1 MDIDRVPD
9 VIAGV
14 FDRLLTPQSGE
25 ALPTHYAA
33 KRGRGGRGGALCAV
47 RRDCLTI
54 TERAGHVRRLRRNGH
69 AAEADALESETRALI
84 DSGVLGMTA
93 KERAI
98 PAR

>member
-1 MDIDRVPD
+1 VDIDHVPD

-47 RRDCLTI
+47 RRDCLTL
-54 TERAGHVRRLRRNGH
+54 TERAGHARRLRRKGET
-69 AAEADALESETRALI
+69 AEADALESETLALM
-84 DSGVLGMTA
+84 DSGALVMTE
-93 KERAI
+93 KERKAFLK
-98 PAR
+98 

>member
-1 MDIDRVPD
+1 
-9 VIAGV
+9 
-14 FDRLLTPQSGE
+14 
-25 ALPTHYAA
+25 
-33 KRGRGGRGGALCAV
+33 
-47 RRDCLTI
+47 
-54 TERAGHVRRLRRNGH
+54 LRRNGH